1 MKRSSWTLGRTLA
14 AAFATLIVFLV
25 TISAASHFALARSD
39 AALTTIY
46 NDRTVP
52 LQQLSEVARRIAHN
66 RQLLTEAT
74 LLRSPDAVA
83 RDLARVDQ
91 NIATVSELWKAYMA
105 TYLTPEE
112 KALAERAQSAR
123 QSYLAGAIRP
133 LSAALRGGDFDAAR
147 GLIEG
152 DLGRL
157 HGEIAG
163 VLDELIQLQVR
174 VAEAEFKQA
183 ETLSERIRGFN
194 SILSV
199 LGVVLGIVI
208 AVVITRRLIAQ
219 LGAEPSDLAA
229 AAERVAG
236 GDLGASGDRPAPAG
250 SVMASMQAMRA
261 SLAAVVAQV
270 RGGAETIATAS
281 AQIAQG
287 NQDLSTRTE
296 QQASSLQE
304 TAASMEQLGTTV
316 RQNADNARQ
325 ANQLAQG
332 ASGVAQ
338 QGGAVVAQVVATM
351 KGIDESSRRIAD
363 IIGTIDGIA
372 FQTNIL
378 ALNAAVEAA
387 RAGEQGRGFAVVAGE
402 VRNLAR
408 RAADAAREIKTLITD
423 SVERVGEGSALVDR
437 AGTTM
442 NEVVGS
448 IRRVTDIM
456 GEISS
461 ASVEQSSGVSQ
472 VGEAVGQMDRVTQQN
487 AALVEESAA
496 AAESLRQQAMRL
508 VEAVAVF
515 RLESTGPAVG
525 R

>member
-1 MKRSSWTLGRTLA
+1 MKRTSWTLGRTLGT
-14 AAFATLIVFLV
+14 AFATLIALLV
-25 TISAASHFALARSD
+25 VISAASYFALVRSD
-39 AALTTIY
+39 QALGTIY

-52 LQQLSEVARRIAHN
+52 LQQLSEVARRVAQN
-66 RQLLTEAT
+66 RQLLTDAT
-74 LLRSPDAVA
+74 LRRQPDLVTRSLAQVEQNVAAVT
-83 RDLARVDQ
+83 Q
-91 NIATVSELWKAYMA
+91 TWSAYLA

-112 KALAERAQSAR
+112 KAIAERAQAAR
-123 QSYLAGAIRP
+123 ARYLEGAIRP
-133 LSAALRGGDFDAAR
+133 LSAALRASDFDTAR
-147 GLIEG
+147 NLVER
-152 DLGRL
+152 DVDRL
-157 HGEIAG
+157 HGEVAHL
-163 VLDELIQLQVR
+163 LDELIQLQVR
-174 VAEAEFKQA
+174 VAAAEFQQA
-183 ETLSERIRGFN
+183 ETLSERIRWFDTA
-194 SILSV
+194 LALASV
-199 LGVVLGIVI
+199 VIGVVI
-208 AVVITRRLIAQ
+208 AVRITRSLIAR
-219 LGAEPSDLAA
+219 LGAEPAELAE
-229 AAERVAG
+229 AAERVAR
-236 GDLGASGDRPAPAG
+236 GDLTTVGSRTAPAG
-250 SVMASMQAMRA
+250 SVMASMEAMRTA
-261 SLAAVVAQV
+261 LVDIVAEV

-296 QQASSLQE
+296 HQASALQE

-316 RQNADNARQ
+316 RQNAEHAQQ
-325 ANQLAQG
+325 ANQLALG
-332 ASGVAQ
+332 ASGVAEA
-338 QGGAVVAQVVATM
+338 GGNVVAQVVATM
-351 KGIDESSRRIAD
+351 RGIDESSRRIAD

-448 IRRVTDIM
+448 IRRVTTLV
-456 GEISS
+456 GEISN
-461 ASVEQSSGVSQ
+461 ASNEQSAGVSQ
-472 VGEAVGQMDRVTQQN
+472 VGEAVGQMDHVTQQN

-508 VEAVAVF
+508 VDAVAVF
-515 RLESTGPAVG
+515 RLEAGAART
-525 R
+525 